1 MIVILLLWVVLIL
14 YGIGRNEEGS
24 PPLELNQTIALR
36 GICAVEIMI
45 GHIGL
50 LTGNISLYLNRKAG
64 ILFVGIFFMLSG
76 YGLAY
81 GNEHKQE
88 YMKSFLP
95 RRFWRLLLPAYLA
108 YAVYVLCC
116 AVVFNEMQWTALFDL
131 TFFFHNINWYVWE
144 QLGLYAVFWLAYQFM
159 PRKMFALSAVL
170 LLSVIFVGIAFVTGM
185 DMPYYGS
192 TLCFAFG
199 LYYFQYEEWFARTV
213 DQYFWKLLAA
223 TGGVLA
229 AAMGMFFV
237 LGDSS
242 ILGNPVARNIAST
255 SFCMMVILLLGKIS
269 VGNRVSYLLGKCS
282 YEIFLVHPFVFV
294 LLMEIDFASQIV
306 YSVVGI
312 CISILTAAILHLIV
326 VWIERLTEGK
336 RKCTE

>member
-1 MIVILLLWVVLIL
+1 MIVILLLWIALIL

-24 PPLELNQTIALR
+24 PPLELNQTIVLR
-36 GICAVEIMI
+36 GICAIEIMI

-50 LTGNISLYLNRKAG
+50 LTGNIFLYPNRKAG

-88 YMKSFLP
+88 YMKFFLP

-108 YAVYVLCC
+108 YAAYVMFC
-116 AVVFNEMQWTALFDL
+116 AVALNEMQWTELFNVTL
-131 TFFFHNINWYVWE
+131 FINNTNWYVWE
-144 QLGLYAVFWLAYQFM
+144 QMGLYVVFWLAYKFI
-159 PRKMFALSAVL
+159 PRKTVALSVVL
-170 LLSVIFVGIAFVTGM
+170 LLSVIFVGIAFVTDM
-185 DMPYYGS
+185 DRPYYGS
-192 TLCFAFG
+192 TLCFTFG
-199 LYYFQYEEWFARTV
+199 LYYSQYEGRFARTAA
-213 DQYFWKLLAA
+213 QYFWKLLAI

-237 LGDSS
+237 LGDNS
-242 ILGNPVARNIAST
+242 ILGNPVARNISSM

-282 YEIFLVHPFVFV
+282 YEIFLVHPFVLA
-294 LLMEIDFASQIV
+294 LLMKIDFASQIV

-326 VWIERLTEGK
+326 VRIWRMTEGK